1 MAHLQILERFSSSLP
16 SERQE
21 ALEKLKQRKVSTSSQ
36 LSQASSSSEFINIKI
51 QDVSDSLKF
60 AEQLRLGLSDALN
73 QGLIPEAQYHE
84 AIKEVE
90 VDSRPCEQE
99 IVILKRQKKI
109 ITEDLQDKAP
119 SHSKLEDAYASL
131 ITNKVM
137 GAMAKQTKRN
147 FDQSGFKSKVLE
159 YYEATRVVGDP
170 ADNDRDL
177 FCHLTGWH
185 HHSLVKASHIVPKS
199 LQSDELSYLFGV
211 GEAVLSDPRNGMFS
225 TSISSVIF

>member
-1 MAHLQILERFSSSLP
+1 MPYPQILEHFSSTLS
-16 SERQE
+16 SERHE
-21 ALEKLKQRKVSTSSQ
+21 ALEKLTQRKVSTSSQ
-36 LSQASSSSEFINIKI
+36 LSQASSTCEFIHTKI
-51 QDVSDSLKF
+51 EDVSSTFEF
-60 AEQLRLGLSDALN
+60 AEQLRFGLSDARD
-73 QGLIPEAQYHE
+73 QGLIPEAQYQE
-84 AIKEVE
+84 AIREVE

-109 ITEDLQDKAP
+109 ITEDLQEKLP

-131 ITNKVM
+131 ITAKVM
-137 GAMAKQTKRN
+137 GAMAKQAKSK

-159 YYEATRVVGDP
+159 YYEASRVVGDP
-170 ADNDRDL
+170 ADNDRDS

-185 HHSLVKASHIVPKS
+185 HHSQVKASHIVPKS

-225 TSISSVIF
+225 SSIS